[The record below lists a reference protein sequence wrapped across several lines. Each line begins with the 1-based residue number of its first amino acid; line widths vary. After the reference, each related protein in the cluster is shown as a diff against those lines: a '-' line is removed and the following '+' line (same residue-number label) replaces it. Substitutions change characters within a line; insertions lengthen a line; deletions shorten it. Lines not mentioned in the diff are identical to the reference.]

1 MSEQSVL
8 RYYYAATLVFLVLD
22 FVFNINIRVAFLEA
36 SPGWRIA
43 YYVACL
49 ALLGLMFR
57 FPGWSALLGVAESL
71 LTLVALILSMAVRVM
86 VVTEDMIEAGRGFV
100 STQELVNFV
109 ISGGIA
115 WYAWQQRMRALAGN
129 SRRTWH

>member
-22 FVFNINIRVAFLEA
+22 FVFNINVRVAFLEA
-36 SPGWRIA
+36 WPGWRIA